1 MLHCKQ
7 CNMQW
12 ITMLLPTTKCS
23 TAFSTTAALAVP
35 LAQSSNPVKRMFPTY
50 LLQFH
55 IISWSPAQISHHAWR
70 QLPSCAFL
78 MFSPPPLWSM
88 VMTIVPCNKQEQSL
102 IRTARIIIKSCKWIV
117 SWILR
122 RKKGFIL
129 LLSWYEDHTHSPCH
143 DWAELIKSSSLKYKI
158 NTCSVVGVH
167 EQPPSSFVGD

>member
-1 MLHCKQ
+1 MDYNASTNC
-7 CNMQW
+7 
-12 ITMLLPTTKCS
+12 TTTKCS

-35 LAQSSNPVKRMFPTY
+35 LAQSSNPVNRMFPTY

-88 VMTIVPCNKQEQSL
+88 VMTIVPHNKQEQSL
-102 IRTARIIIKSCKWIV
+102 IRTARIIIKSWKWIV
-117 SWILR
+117 CWIL

-129 LLSWYEDHTHSPCH
+129 LRNI
-143 DWAELIKSSSLKYKI
+143 LIFLVMTGLNQSNHPHW
-158 NTCSVVGVH
+158 NTK
-167 EQPPSSFVGD
+167 